1 MGRPIRVIKIR
12 AGRSKPGLRPQHLA
26 GVHLI
31 GQLCGGKLAGDSVN
45 STVVELDPG
54 SVRNGDYS
62 ADTQTAGSV
71 AHTQRERLNTFLV
84 FTGVPV
90 SSCKWPSHACS
101 LHPSAHLPPL
111 L

>member
-26 GVHLI
+26 GLHLI

-71 AHTQRERLNTFLV
+71 AREREKDQEFSF

-90 SSCKWPSHACS
+90 SSCKWPSRACS